1 MKSIKKLCY
10 EAKWGKLTPEE
21 ITHVGER
28 LKNHKTGD
36 ADILV
41 DLIYILGYSGADEY
55 RDLVEKFLY
64 YREDLYVC
72 QQTLKTLCTCWA
84 LTEEYLDAVKM
95 YIRGA
100 EWDDTDDVRLSA
112 LFIAGNYLRKK
123 KFDRELLHLLLE
135 VFEDLG
141 TSKEIY
147 ESRDY
152 ARSLVK
158 GWAYDAIARAMGK
171 DYEEILPDDDVEEL
185 IETGQLEL
193 LDQEMLQKARLLAQ
207 KY

>member
-1 MKSIKKLCY
+1 MRTVKELCY

-21 ITHVGER
+21 ITYVAQR
-28 LKNHKTGD
+28 LKNYEIDDEVTVSK
-36 ADILV
+36 
-41 DLIYILGYSGADEY
+41 LIYILGNVGAIEY
-55 RDLVEKFLY
+55 RELVEKFLY
-64 YREDLYVC
+64 HRADLYAC
-72 QQTLKTLCTCWA
+72 QQALRILCTCWG
-84 LTEEYLDAVKM
+84 LTEDYLEAVKL

-112 LFIAGNYLRKK
+112 MYIAADYLREK
-123 KFDRELLHLLLE
+123 KFDRELLYLLLQ

-141 TSKEIY
+141 NSNDIH
-147 ESRDY
+147 ESRDD
-152 ARSLVK
+152 ARALVK
-158 GWAYDAIARAMGK
+158 SWAYEVIARAMGK
-171 DYEEILPDDDVEEL
+171 DYEEILSDDDVEEI